1 MHQQFVRAET
11 ESMIITNEV
20 RSCGC
25 LHIAGFL
32 HLTDLSSKPWL
43 NLPNLH
49 LSLLQKYLK

>member
-1 MHQQFVRAET
+1 MHQQFVRAEI
-11 ESMIITNEV
+11 EGMIVTNEV

-25 LHIAGFL
+25 LHIAGFS
-32 HLTDLSSKPWL
+32 HLKDLSSKPWL